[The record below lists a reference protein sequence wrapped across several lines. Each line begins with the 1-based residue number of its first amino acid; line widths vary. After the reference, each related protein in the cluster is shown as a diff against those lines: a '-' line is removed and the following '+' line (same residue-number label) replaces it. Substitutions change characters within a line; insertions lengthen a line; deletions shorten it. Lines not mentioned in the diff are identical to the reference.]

1 MGPFTDGELSEQ
13 VESLPVADHLLTSFQ
28 AAEGILGFAEGIKI
42 QYRPTLVKELKKII
56 DITCG
61 ANHIMAR
68 DEKKNV
74 FAWGCGQQNQ
84 LGRRVVERTR
94 MGGLVPREFGLKRG
108 AITFINSG
116 AYHSFAI
123 DNKGQVWA
131 WGLNNYGQT
140 GIEDSVGE
148 SGGVVPQP
156 TIVEALKGFNVTQ
169 LAGGNHHSV
178 ALTKE
183 GDVLV
188 WGRSDASALGI
199 DVETLDKENV
209 VYQDG
214 QHRLVKKP
222 VKIPSKFLAS
232 TSLL

>member
-1 MGPFTDGELSEQ
+1 
-13 VESLPVADHLLTSFQ
+13 
-28 AAEGILGFAEGIKI
+28 
-42 QYRPTLVKELKKII
+42 
-56 DITCG
+56 
-61 ANHIMAR
+61 MAR
-68 DEKKNV
+68 DDKSNV
-74 FAWGCGQQNQ
+74 FTWGCGQQNQ

-94 MGGLVPREFGLKRG
+94 AGGLVPREFGLKRG
-108 AITFINSG
+108 TITFINSG

-156 TIVEALKGFNVTQ
+156 TIVEALKAFNIKQ

-178 ALTKE
+178 ALTQE

-199 DVETLDKENV
+199 DVSTLDKDNV

-222 VKIPSKFLAS
+222 VKIPSKLLTS
-232 TSLL
+232 TS